1 MPTKIP
7 LKLDIHNS
15 LPSSGGTVA
24 GYEAGVNGQILD
36 KMRLGRLAW
45 RYPQA
50 DATAP
55 PFQVFSPR
63 FSGPR
68 QPYFRRGS
76 SARRLQFD
84 RFGGTRH
91 NVHGKPFFQRSRA
104 SCGLHVVS
112 CFPDVSYCSDYDFSV
127 WTPIVERIW
136 GNTYFQMTDEAS
148 EQLTEPVGS
157 AGARQE
163 LHARYDS
170 YRSLADPS
178 LVIFVPENIIPPFRF
193 KVGGWEPLQSSV
205 ELSPEAK
212 HRIAQQGYL
221 IESPGSMS
229 AAALTP
235 PPNSAPQNDP
245 DAPSLEVEFALVIS
259 RMIDSIERSPQG
271 ARQVIYD
278 LARYKL
284 EEQLSQAKPEEKRHT
299 QRALEVAIRNVEI
312 FSEKHAHALPA
323 SHQPRLSSP
332 DGGSIDTKPPP
343 ARELVSQVG
352 PRLRVI
358 DQKAGR
364 GVRKSNPWSYLRRTT
379 AVIATVVAILVA
391 FQHRGRL
398 ASLTR
403 NVFKPDRAVT
413 VAEQSAP
420 SPPPSPIVP
429 PPPQQPALPTD
440 YGVYAITDD
449 APVDLTR
456 VGITTVLTTPSATVL
471 PNGRP
476 KFIVFSRDLTAS
488 IGDRAEV
495 RVLARVMREFSA
507 NVAGKKPTEEAWV
520 MRNVSFR
527 FRSSPVKDHADM
539 TELHSEDPGLELT
552 PGRYALVL
560 KTQAYDF
567 SVEGKVSDP
576 RHCIERIIGP
586 VGITYASCKDLPP

>member
-1 MPTKIP
+1 
-7 LKLDIHNS
+7 
-15 LPSSGGTVA
+15 
-24 GYEAGVNGQILD
+24 
-36 KMRLGRLAW
+36 
-45 RYPQA
+45 
-50 DATAP
+50 
-55 PFQVFSPR
+55 
-63 FSGPR
+63 
-68 QPYFRRGS
+68 
-76 SARRLQFD
+76 
-84 RFGGTRH
+84 
-91 NVHGKPFFQRSRA
+91 
-104 SCGLHVVS
+104 
-112 CFPDVSYCSDYDFSV
+112 
-127 WTPIVERIW
+127 
-136 GNTYFQMTDEAS
+136 MTDEAS
-148 EQLTEPVGS
+148 EQLSEAVGP
-157 AGARQE
+157 AGAPPE

-178 LVIFVPENIIPPFRF
+178 LVIFVPESIIPPFRF

-205 ELSPEAK
+205 ELNAEAK

-221 IESPGSMS
+221 IETPGSTS
-229 AAALTP
+229 ATALTS

-284 EEQLSQAKPEEKRHT
+284 EEQLSQTKPEEKRHT

-312 FSEKHAHALPA
+312 FSEKHPHALPP
-323 SHQPRLSSP
+323 SHQPRLGSP
-332 DGGSIDTKPPP
+332 HGGSIDTKPPP
-343 ARELVSQVG
+343 TPESVSQVG
-352 PRLRVI
+352 PRVRVI

-364 GVRKSNPWSYLRRTT
+364 GVRKSNPWSYLSRTA
-379 AVIATVVAILVA
+379 AVIATVIAILVA
-391 FQHRGRL
+391 FQYRGQL

-403 NVFKPDRAVT
+403 NAFKPDRAVT
-413 VAEQSAP
+413 VAEQRAP
-420 SPPPSPIVP
+420 STPPAPKVP
-429 PPPQQPALPTD
+429 PPPQQPAMSLPTD

-456 VGITTVLTTPSATVL
+456 VAITTVLTTPSATVL

-476 KFIVFSRDLTAS
+476 KFIVFSRDLAAS

-507 NVAGKKPTEEAWV
+507 NVAGKKPTEDAWV

-560 KTQAYDF
+560 KTQAFDF
-567 SVEGKVSDP
+567 SVEGKVTDP